1 MILTGVTWILAG
13 VTSFSHDKGAKAN
26 VYQRTGRFAGVT

>member
-13 VTSFSHDKGAKAN
+13 VTSFTRDKGAKAN
-26 VYQRTGRFAGVT
+26 AYQRMGSLQE